1 MTALIAEQT
10 VNTNIRERVKQ
21 LIKHNGI
28 TVVEFARR
36 LGVSLSTANRWI
48 NEGKTPNG
56 YSIFLICATF
66 GVSADWLLGLNRR

>member
-10 VNTNIRERVKQ
+10 VNTNIRECVKQ

-36 LGVSLSTANRWI
+36 LGVSLSTVNRWI

-66 GVSADWLLGLNRR
+66 GVSADWLLGLDRR